1 MKRVRKRSTGRRA
14 PVAKS
19 SKSKSGASRTGKSKT
34 KPVKARAAKTSA
46 VKTSSANGNST
57 KRNSAKANPAK
68 TRLLKKRT
76 HQVTA
81 NTRVNK
87 VRAKESLRSGVRT
100 PATGMVE
107 AALAAFAHEVRTPLT
122 GILAISDLLATSELG
137 ERERRW
143 VDTIKA
149 GAEHLSSLATLFVDA
164 AKDGTTG
171 IVPRQDL
178 FDLRVLARGAGD
190 SLAGRAA
197 AKGLQYEVDIS
208 EELPALVVGDP
219 VRLRAALENLIDNA
233 VKFTEHGGV
242 SLTVAPTA
250 RAKRGKRGARGKA
263 NTDPVAVTFAISDS
277 GIGLSLQEIKRL
289 FRPFSQAN
297 VSIASRF
304 GGAGLGLSSVRQL
317 ARAMG
322 GDVAVAPHAGGGT
335 TFTLTMTLSEA
346 EAPSAELVGSEDG
359 VTLVPVRQLRVLGVE
374 DNPFGRVVLN
384 TILNELGH
392 QAEFIGRGEAAPER
406 ITKGGLDAVLMD
418 MVLPGINGVE
428 AIGLIRKL
436 TAPYGQIPI
445 IGVSGRGEDE
455 APSRAAGADAFL
467 LKPVSP
473 RALATALIEATHRA
487 AAAT

>member
-1 MKRVRKRSTGRRA
+1 MGA
-14 PVAKS
+14 P
-19 SKSKSGASRTGKSKT
+19 GA
-34 KPVKARAAKTSA
+34 
-46 VKTSSANGNST
+46 
-57 KRNSAKANPAK
+57 
-68 TRLLKKRT
+68 
-76 HQVTA
+76 
-81 NTRVNK
+81 
-87 VRAKESLRSGVRT
+87 GV
-100 PATGMVE
+100 VE
-107 AALAAFAHEVRTPLT
+107 AALAVFAHEVRTPLT

-164 AKDGTTG
+164 AKDESAGAL
-171 IVPRQDL
+171 PREDL
-178 FDLRVLARGAGD
+178 FDLRVLARAAGD
-190 SLAGRAA
+190 SLSGRAA
-197 AKGLQYEVDIS
+197 AKGLEAKVEVSD
-208 EELPALVVGDP
+208 ELPGLVIGDP

-233 VKFTEHGGV
+233 VKFTEQGGV
-242 SLTVAPTA
+242 ALEIALAGRAGRGRP
-250 RAKRGKRGARGKA
+250 AKRAAKGK
-263 NTDPVAVTFAISDS
+263 VAIAFKVSDS
-277 GIGLSLQEIKRL
+277 GIGLTLQEIKRL
-289 FRPFSQAN
+289 FRPFTQAN

-322 GDVAVAPHAGGGT
+322 GDVAVAPHPGGGT
-335 TFTLTMTLSEA
+335 TFTLTVTLTVA
-346 EAPSAELVGSEDG
+346 TAPHTTAGDGEDG
-359 VTLVPVRQLRVLGVE
+359 VTLAPTRPLRILGVE

-406 ITKGGLDAVLMD
+406 IAAGSYDAVLMD

-428 AIGLIRKL
+428 AIARVRSLEGPQG
-436 TAPYGQIPI
+436 AIPI

-455 APSRAAGADAFL
+455 AASRAAGADAFL

-473 RALATALIEATHRA
+473 RALATALLAATHRA